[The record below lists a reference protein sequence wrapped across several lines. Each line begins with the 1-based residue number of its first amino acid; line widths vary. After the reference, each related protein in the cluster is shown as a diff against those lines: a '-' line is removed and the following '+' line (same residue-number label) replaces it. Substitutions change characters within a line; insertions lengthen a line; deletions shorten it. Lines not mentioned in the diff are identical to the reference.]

1 MFRISRIV
9 LALGLATALTASS
22 AVAHAGTVPET
33 AQEGQAEG
41 GATGAL
47 ALHDGELI
55 DLAEDWGEAEVCIQ
69 QDEEAAVEFRCYDD
83 DASAAAGEGVDA
95 ADLRDCLVGTLC
107 LWENT
112 HFTGRY
118 VLFQRAGTYNMADYH
133 GGFRDKISSFH
144 NDRNAGMT
152 LVDFRSGIISD
163 RKIDYPGKVVVPNL
177 GSVSYPDGGSWNNK
191 TDRVIVK

>member
-1 MFRISRIV
+1 MFRSSRIV
-9 LALGLATALTASS
+9 LALGLATALATSTTT
-22 AVAHAGTVPET
+22 AHAETVPE
-33 AQEGQAEG
+33 AVQEGQAGG
-41 GATGAL
+41 GAVGAL
-47 ALHDGELI
+47 ALHEGELI

-69 QDEEAAVEFRCYDD
+69 QDEDAAVEFRCYDD
-83 DASAAAGEGVDA
+83 DVSAAAGEGVGT

-112 HFTGRY
+112 HFTGKR
-118 VLFQRAGTYNMADYH
+118 VQFQRAGTYNMADYH

-152 LVDFRSGIISD
+152 LVDFRSGIIAD
-163 RKIDYPGKVVVPNL
+163 RKIDYLGKTVVANL
-177 GSVSYPDGGSWNNK
+177 GSVAYPDGGSWDNK